1 MESFVKEYSYDNK
14 EIFRIEKNNRKLY
27 LGSKYNMNDEI
38 ALIHKNIKNTP
49 SLKRIIVFGAGNG
62 AWLEGLDDIT
72 TGKNILVVEPNRK
85 LYEMFIN
92 KKHDVNENY
101 ISATCMEYEDYYNN
115 MLGFVANCN
124 VSIFVFSNYDFVYE
138 NKFRMFIEKVKLMII
153 DQKIAENTNKEY
165 CKIWLENYLSNIKY
179 ILNADI
185 LNKYDNLFKS
195 KPAIVVSAGP
205 SLDKNLKLLKGNEE
219 KFIIIAVGRAL
230 KALEKE
236 GIKADFT
243 SVIDGSEKMYEV
255 FKDSLDSNI
264 PLLFNEQ
271 TGNKIVKQYK
281 GKKIFFSTREF
292 VNADKEILDCE
303 PISLFQGGSVAHA
316 CIDFAR
322 VLGCDPVIFIGQDLA
337 YTDDKTHADN
347 SISSFEKNNIDK
359 ETDFYIDGIDGG
371 KVRTNYDLN
380 IFKERIE
387 MMIKLYNNTTFINAT
402 EGGAHIEGTVVRNLK
417 DVIEEYN
424 EQIDKIVLN
433 KNFKI
438 ECSKEEVVKKLN
450 NIYVDLENIIE
461 LCNEAKTINGNL
473 IRLYIKNN
481 NKFNKAINRLDEID
495 VLIKKNRGLT
505 YLFETLMIVI
515 DNNLV
520 NKFSSISEDSEVITD
535 KIKLVSEKGEFLNNE
550 FIKAFTYGKSLIKKY
565 IDELEDV

>member
-1 MESFVKEYSYDNK
+1 
-14 EIFRIEKNNRKLY
+14 
-27 LGSKYNMNDEI
+27 
-38 ALIHKNIKNTP
+38 
-49 SLKRIIVFGAGNG
+49 
-62 AWLEGLDDIT
+62 
-72 TGKNILVVEPNRK
+72 
-85 LYEMFIN
+85 
-92 KKHDVNENY
+92 
-101 ISATCMEYEDYYNN
+101 
-115 MLGFVANCN
+115 
-124 VSIFVFSNYDFVYE
+124 
-138 NKFRMFIEKVKLMII
+138 
-153 DQKIAENTNKEY
+153 
-165 CKIWLENYLSNIKY
+165 
-179 ILNADI
+179 
-185 LNKYDNLFKS
+185 
-195 KPAIVVSAGP
+195 
-205 SLDKNLKLLKGNEE
+205 
-219 KFIIIAVGRAL
+219 
-230 KALEKE
+230 
-236 GIKADFT
+236 
-243 SVIDGSEKMYEV
+243 MYEV

-292 VNADKEILDCE
+292 VNADKEILGCE
-303 PISLFQGGSVAHA
+303 PINLFQGGSVAHA

-347 SISSFEKNNIDK
+347 SMSSFEKNNIDK
-359 ETDFYIDGIDGG
+359 ETDFYINGIDGG

-438 ECSKEEVVKKLN
+438 ECSKEEVIKKLN
-450 NIYVDLENIIE
+450 NIYLDLDNIID

-473 IRLYIKNN
+473 LQLYIKNN

-520 NKFSSISEDSEVITD
+520 NKFSSINEDSEVITD